1 MKLNKTPKA
10 RHSMKAQASGSRE
23 NVLINGATAILQKDG
38 KTLVREGVGSRQ
50 DRAVME
56 DKEQSPEPGK
66 LREQAYSRREA
77 SLAAQELVRCLTFP
91 H

>member
-38 KTLVREGVGSRQ
+38 KTLVREGVWK
-50 DRAVME
+50 A
-56 DKEQSPEPGK
+56 P
-66 LREQAYSRREA
+66 
-77 SLAAQELVRCLTFP
+77 F
-91 H
+91 